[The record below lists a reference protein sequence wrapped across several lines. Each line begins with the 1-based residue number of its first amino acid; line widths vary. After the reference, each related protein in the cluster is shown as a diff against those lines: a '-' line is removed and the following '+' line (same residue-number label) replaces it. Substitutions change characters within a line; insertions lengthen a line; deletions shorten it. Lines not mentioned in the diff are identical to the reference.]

1 MRANKQ
7 DEHKFP
13 SSDARYSLDFEHPN
27 NYRLRHIKTISDNPL
42 GNWVGKMKCCVK
54 TKASLKMHS
63 FREKA
68 VSHKNTS
75 RLRVS
80 KVQVRDRGFYHC
92 QLATHPPQV
101 SSCLSSCFNR
111 TRLVFG
117 STLKVWW
124 NQVIWTYLDIAR
136 PFFRI
141 YNSENGTLEDQHYH
155 RGSKIGL
162 QCEVYHQS

>member
-1 MRANKQ
+1 M
-7 DEHKFP
+7 E
-13 SSDARYSLDFEHPN
+13 
-27 NYRLRHIKTISDNPL
+27 
-42 GNWVGKMKCCVK
+42 CCVK
-54 TKASLKMHS
+54 TEVSLKMHA

-101 SSCLSSCFNR
+101 SSCLSLCFYR
-111 TRLVFG
+111 TRLVWRT
-117 STLKVWW
+117 SLKIVTNFKILINVSKPKIWW

-162 QCEVYHQS
+162 QCEVNCNHHHYNSHHHCHEA